1 MRITENMMTFNY
13 LNSLNKALERQ
24 SSLQE
29 QMSDGKAIHRPS
41 DDPIKTIRSLRFN
54 TNLAMNQQY
63 TQNIKD
69 AQSWMDST
77 DAAMSDT
84 SSVLIRAQELA
95 VKAGGTNNE
104 TSYKALA
111 VEIDGIINHLVQVGN
126 TQVGDR
132 YIFAGQM
139 DKTQPFER
147 KTITD
152 AVTGLPKDVVIY
164 SGDMNKISMPVQP
177 GAANPDQDSVN
188 VTGEQVF
195 GPIVQNGTDQ
205 TLDVFNH
212 LIALKEELQK
222 ASPDQSW
229 ISNTALANISSDHTR
244 ILATQTIV
252 GERMAQYEMT
262 ANMMSKA
269 ETTITADI
277 AANED
282 IDLARAIID
291 FKTSETVYNSALAVG
306 ARILPKSLVDYLS

>member
-1 MRITENMMTFNY
+1 
-13 LNSLNKALERQ
+13 
-24 SSLQE
+24 
-29 QMSDGKAIHRPS
+29 
-41 DDPIKTIRSLRFN
+41 
-54 TNLAMNQQY
+54 MNHQY

-69 AQSWMDST
+69 AQSWRDSS

-95 VKAGGTNNE
+95 VKAGGANNE
-104 TSYKALA
+104 TSYKAIA

-132 YIFAGQM
+132 YIFAGQK
-139 DKTQPFER
+139 DKTQPLER
-147 KTITD
+147 ITD
-152 AVTGLPKDVVIY
+152 PLSGKDMVVY
-164 SGDMNKISMPVQP
+164 KGDLNKISMPVQP
-177 GAANPDQDSVN
+177 GAANPEQDSVN
-188 VTGEQVF
+188 ETGEQVF
-195 GPIVQNGTDQ
+195 GPIVQNGGNQ

-229 ISNTALANISSDHTR
+229 ISNTALANINSDHTR
-244 ILATQTIV
+244 VLATQTIV
-252 GERMAQYEMT
+252 GERMSQYEMT

-269 ETTITADI
+269 ETTINADI

-291 FKTSETVYNSALAVG
+291 FKTSENVYNSALAVG
-306 ARILPKSLVDYLS
+306 ARILPQSLVDFLR